1 MDKTLEGLR
10 ILVTRSENQ
19 AALLCKLIE
28 DHGGKA
34 IRFPVIEI
42 NKSDNQQAAEKLL
55 NNISQYDIGIFI
67 SKNAVDWTMKLLGG
81 KYSALEDLSIIA
93 IGATTAEVLEQFLS
107 KHVITNNGI
116 NSESLLEIDALSA
129 DEISGKGIIIFRGED
144 GRELLATTLRERGA
158 KVDYAEVYRRDCPEH
173 DKDVINKLWVRD
185 TPDAVIVTSN
195 NGLQNLF
202 SLLNDEQRSILLSKQ
217 LIVMGKRMS
226 DFSIGFGFAN
236 PPILAEESSDEGI
249 LKAIVKWAA
258 LEKSRRVN

>member
-1 MDKTLEGLR
+1 MDKTLEGLK
-10 ILVTRSENQ
+10 ILVTRPEHQ
-19 AALLCKLIE
+19 AELLCKLIE
-28 DHGGKA
+28 DHGGTA

-67 SKNAVDWTMKLLGG
+67 SRNAVDWTMKLLGD
-81 KYSALEDLSIIA
+81 KHSALKGLCLFA
-93 IGATTAEVLEQFLS
+93 IGATTAEVLEKSLS
-107 KHVITNNGI
+107 RHVITNNGI
-116 NSESLLEIDALSA
+116 NSESLLEIDELST
-129 DEISGKGIIIFRGED
+129 DKISGKVIIIFRGEG

-173 DKDVINKLWVRD
+173 DKDVTSQLWVRD

-202 SLLNDEQRSILLSKQ
+202 ALLNDEQRSILLSKQ
-217 LIVMGKRMS
+217 LIVMGERML

-236 PPILAEESSDEGI
+236 PPILAEENSDEGI

-258 LEKSRRVN
+258 LEKAGE